1 MDLQGRHM
9 KKNRNSRTL
18 ECAARWRAER
28 DEQSGRAYEA
38 SARTIFENMEFKNGN
53 LYKNYKKGM
62 SFMSF
67 VMRMQKHPAFKVRRG
82 RSRDGYTQNVYSCT
96 RRRYDLH
103 WKDIGRF
110 WNEE

>member
-1 MDLQGRHM
+1 MELRGRHM

-18 ECAARWRAER
+18 ECAARWLAER

-82 RSRDGYTQNVYSCT
+82 QQNMYSCT
-96 RRRYDLH
+96 QERYDLY